1 MGIAG
6 MSLNKEIGGGSGGGS
21 HWSRRLLKIATVVPP
36 VGFLVAFAYLSH
48 HVLLESV
55 HTAVALSALIAISAP
70 IIYFFSRWVFARIEA
85 AESRA
90 LSRHRELLLL
100 NTVAAAASQ
109 PMRLEQVLQVAVDG
123 AVEATGV
130 SGGLVCILD
139 EANEELLHVAC
150 RNIPDSLLG
159 PLRKVKLEADAIG
172 NQVVRTG
179 QPVQI
184 RDITLDPRVGAKAK
198 KSGFRSLLSLPLIS
212 EGKVNGVMALVSKEP
227 MTFDESQVSFLL
239 TMGGQLA
246 AAIERA
252 KLRQQI
258 ADIAVIEERERIA
271 REMHDGLGQVL
282 GYINTQTLALKRLLS
297 DNRIE
302 EAKEEATK
310 MEEAARE
317 LYADVREGILG
328 LRMAPHREGGFLPAL
343 NAYIIRFEEMSGIS
357 VTLASSEDA
366 LNSHLSPSAEVQLMR
381 IVQEALT
388 NVRKHSKAN
397 SVKIDVDRIDGR
409 LAICVSDDGDGFD
422 PARLQIAGWPRFGL
436 HTMGERAESVGGSFN
451 VDSETGCGTRVSV
464 SIPTD
469 EHSWTGVSA

>member
-1 MGIAG
+1 MAL
-6 MSLNKEIGGGSGGGS
+6 SKEALNKEIKSSSGGI
-21 HWSRRLLKIATVVPP
+21 HWSRRLLKIATVILP

-48 HVLLESV
+48 LALLEAV
-55 HTAVALSALIAISAP
+55 HKAVASAALIAISAP

-100 NTVAAAASQ
+100 NTVAGAASR
-109 PMRLEQVLQVAVDG
+109 PMPLEKVLQVAIDG

-139 EANEELLHVAC
+139 EANKELLHVAC

-159 PLRKVKLEADAIG
+159 PMRKVKLESDAVG
-172 NQVVRTG
+172 SQVVRTG
-179 QPVQI
+179 EPLQI
-184 RDITLDPRVGAKAK
+184 RDITSDPRIGAKGRE
-198 KSGFRSLLSLPLIS
+198 SGFKSLISLPLKS
-212 EGKVNGVMALVSKEP
+212 DGKVNGVMALVSREQLS
-227 MTFDESQVSFLL
+227 FDDSQVDFLL

-302 EAKEEATK
+302 EATEEATK
-310 MEEAARE
+310 MEEVARD

-328 LRMAPHREGGFLPAL
+328 LRVAPHRDGGFLPAL
-343 NAYIIRFEEMSGIS
+343 GAYIIRFEEMCGVST
-357 VTLASSEDA
+357 TLNSSEDA
-366 LNSHLSPSAEVQLMR
+366 ENAHLPPSAEVQLMR

-388 NVRKHSKAN
+388 NVRKHSKAK
-397 SVKIDVDRIDGR
+397 SVTINVDCIAGR
-409 LAICVSDDGDGFD
+409 LVICVSDDGDGFD
-422 PARLQIAGWPRFGL
+422 PTRLQVAGWPRFGL
-436 HTMGERAESVGGSFN
+436 HTMGERAESVGGTFN
-451 VDSETGCGTRVSV
+451 IDSEAGCGTRISV
-464 SIPTD
+464 SIPMD
-469 EHSWTGVSA
+469 EHSWVGVIA